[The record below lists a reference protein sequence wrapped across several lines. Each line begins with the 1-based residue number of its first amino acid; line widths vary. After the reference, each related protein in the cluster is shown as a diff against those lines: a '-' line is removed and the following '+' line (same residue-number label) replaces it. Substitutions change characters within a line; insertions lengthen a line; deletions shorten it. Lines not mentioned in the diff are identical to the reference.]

1 MLNHTSGD
9 RLKKMLA
16 AALAV
21 FVVLVGRLAWLQLYK
36 GLYYGKQADGNRMR
50 SAVIMAPRGR
60 IMDMHGKV
68 LADSSPGYVLSLQA
82 GHSFSDAE
90 VNLLA
95 RLLAMQPE
103 VIRKKADRAAGTY
116 EQIMVKSELTPQ
128 EITSLEEHLKNL
140 PGISLNLQPMR
151 HYLYGTSAAHVLGY
165 VGEVSEEQIK
175 QGKYK
180 GLSPGSI
187 VGKDGLEFVYDAV
200 LRGQTGRR
208 TEEVDVRGRVV
219 RELAGQAPVSGKG
232 LVLTLDFALQQDL
245 ERVLDKQMAAL
256 RSSGIAP
263 NAYGAAAVAMDP
275 NTGAVRALVSRPGY
289 DPNWFVGGI
298 STSHWK
304 LINEN
309 IFRPLTNKVINGE
322 YPAGSTFKVVTGS
335 AALDKHKVTPE
346 EMIFD
351 SGKHWLADMGNAGGE
366 ALGWINFQTAFA
378 MSDNVYFYEMGR
390 RAGIENLNAYAAQ
403 YGFGKPTGIE
413 LAGESPGLI
422 AGPAA
427 KKKVFNEEWTL
438 GDTFNAAIGQGLTL
452 VTPIQIC
459 QMLASVAADG
469 VIHPPYLV
477 EKVVNAD
484 GSVFEIPERP
494 QSRRLELEP
503 RTVQLIQKGLKGVTQ
518 PGGTGAWFAGLPVPV
533 AGKTGT
539 AENPHGQD
547 HGWFIAYAPAEKP
560 ELVIACIVEQGTYG
574 ATASGPVV
582 YEVLE
587 DYLTGKLKAERK

>member
-1 MLNHTSGD
+1 
-9 RLKKMLA
+9 
-16 AALAV
+16 
-21 FVVLVGRLAWLQLYK
+21 
-36 GLYYGKQADGNRMR
+36 MR
-50 SAVIMAPRGR
+50 SSVIMAPRGR
-60 IMDMHGKV
+60 IMDRHGKV

-82 GHSFSDAE
+82 GHSFSDSE

-95 RLLAMQPE
+95 QLLAMPSD
-103 VIRKKADRAAGTY
+103 VIRKKADRAANTY
-116 EQIMVKSELTPQ
+116 EQIVIKGELTSR
-128 EITSLEEHLKNL
+128 EITLLEEHLKEL
-140 PGISLNLQPMR
+140 PGVSLDLQPMR
-151 HYLYGTSAAHVLGY
+151 HYLYGESVAHVLGY
-165 VGEVSEEQIK
+165 VGEVSEEQLK

-187 VGKDGLEFVYDAV
+187 VGKEGLELVYDTV
-200 LRGQTGRR
+200 LRGQTGRK
-208 TEEVDVRGRVV
+208 TEEVDVRGKVV
-219 RELAGQAPVSGKG
+219 RKLGGQAPLSGKG
-232 LVLTLDFALQQDL
+232 LVLTIDFALQQDL
-245 ERVLDKQMAAL
+245 ERVMDKQLAAL

-263 NAYGAAAVAMDP
+263 NAFGAAAVAMDP

-298 STSHWK
+298 SSAHWK

-309 IFRPLTNKVINGE
+309 TFPLTNRVINGE

-335 AALDKHKVTPE
+335 AVLDCHGVTPE
-346 EMIFD
+346 ELIFD

-390 RAGIENLNAYAAQ
+390 RAGIENLNACAAK
-403 YGFGKPTGIE
+403 YGFGRPTGIE
-413 LAGESPGLI
+413 LAGESSGLI

-427 KKKVFNEEWTL
+427 KKKVFNEEWGL

-452 VTPIQIC
+452 VTPLQIC
-459 QMLASVAADG
+459 QMLAAVAADG
-469 VIHPPYLV
+469 VVHPPYLV
-477 EKVVNAD
+477 EQIVNAD
-484 GSVFEIPERP
+484 GSVYETPKRPE
-494 QSRRLELEP
+494 SRKLELEP
-503 RTVQLIQKGLKGVTQ
+503 RTIQLIQKGLKGVTQ
-518 PGGTGAWFAGLPVPV
+518 PGGTGAWFANLPVPV

-560 ELVIACIVEQGTYG
+560 DLVIACIVEQGSYG
-574 ATASGPVV
+574 ATASGPIV

-587 DYLTGKLKAERK
+587 DYLSGKLKPETEEQRKEEKSLAAKSNNRK

>member
-21 FVVLVGRLAWLQLYK
+21 FVVLGGRLAWLQLYK

-60 IMDMHGKV
+60 IMDVHGKV

-95 RLLAMQPE
+95 RLLAMQPDA
-103 VIRKKADRAAGTY
+103 IRKKAEQAAGTY
-116 EQIMVKSELTPQ
+116 EQIVVKSELTPQ
-128 EITSLEEHLKNL
+128 EITSLEEHLKDL

-151 HYLYGTSAAHVLGY
+151 HYLYGMTAAHVLGY

-187 VGKDGLEFVYDAV
+187 VGKEGLEFVYDAV

-256 RSSGIAP
+256 RTSGIAP

-298 STSHWK
+298 STTHWK

-309 IFRPLTNKVINGE
+309 VFHPLTNKVINGE

-346 EMIFD
+346 ELIFD

-390 RAGIENLNAYAAQ
+390 RTGIENLNAYAAQ
-403 YGFGKPTGIE
+403 YGFGRPTGIE
-413 LAGESPGLI
+413 LAGESSGLI
-422 AGPAA
+422 AGPSA
-427 KKKVFNEEWTL
+427 KKKVFNEDWTL

-459 QMLASVAADG
+459 QMLAAVAADG

-477 EKVVNAD
+477 EKIVNAD
-484 GSVFEIPERP
+484 GSVYETPKRP
-494 QSRRLELEP
+494 QSRKLELES

-560 ELVIACIVEQGTYG
+560 DLVIACIVEQGTYG

>member
-21 FVVLVGRLAWLQLYK
+21 FVVLGGRLAWLQLYK

-60 IMDMHGKV
+60 IMDVHGKV

-95 RLLAMQPE
+95 RLLAMQPDA
-103 VIRKKADRAAGTY
+103 IRKKAEQAAGTY
-116 EQIMVKSELTPQ
+116 EQIVVKSELTPQ
-128 EITSLEEHLKNL
+128 EITSLEEHLKDL

-151 HYLYGTSAAHVLGY
+151 HYLYGMTAAHVLGY

-187 VGKDGLEFVYDAV
+187 VGKEGLEFVYDAV

-256 RSSGIAP
+256 RTSGIAP

-298 STSHWK
+298 STTHWK

-309 IFRPLTNKVINGE
+309 VFHPLTNKVINGE

-346 EMIFD
+346 ELIFD

-403 YGFGKPTGIE
+403 YGFGRPTGIE
-413 LAGESPGLI
+413 LAGESSGLI
-422 AGPAA
+422 AGPSA
-427 KKKVFNEEWTL
+427 KKKVFNEDWTL

-459 QMLASVAADG
+459 QMLAAVAADG

-477 EKVVNAD
+477 EKIVNAD
-484 GSVFEIPERP
+484 GSVYETPKRP
-494 QSRRLELEP
+494 QSRRLEMEP

-560 ELVIACIVEQGTYG
+560 DLVIACIVEQGTYG